1 MAEKQNTG
9 AGALVSAAQE
19 AATQITKVATWI
31 TKVATWITKVA
42 TWALK
47 NRPHL
52 VHLAIHAKTRRARK
66 KNAKR
71 ILREFMEGR
80 E

>member
-19 AATQITKVATWI
+19 AATQI